1 MLLCTFQET
10 VLLDVHFRNTG
21 TCFGD
26 LPGRKVPQDAMKI
39 AWCDTVL
46 MIWPENE
53 EIAAMSEGP
62 VSRK

>member
-1 MLLCTFQET
+1 MLLYAFQET

-21 TCFGD
+21 TRFWD
-26 LPGRKVPQDAMKI
+26 LGRKVPQDAMKI